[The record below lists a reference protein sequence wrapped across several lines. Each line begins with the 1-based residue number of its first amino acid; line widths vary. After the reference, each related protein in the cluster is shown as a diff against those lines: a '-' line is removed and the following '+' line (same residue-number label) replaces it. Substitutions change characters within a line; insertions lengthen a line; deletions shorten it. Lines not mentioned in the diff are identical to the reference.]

1 MGYQG
6 EKTPRHTD
14 DNGCCLDDFA
24 ILFILPHDPL
34 SSLTAEPLQTSIEW
48 IVENTGHVSNV
59 TDMIKSQDAYNGEV
73 YRLVSI
79 FMMVVLGSRKIL
91 I

>member
-34 SSLTAEPLQTSIEW
+34 SSLTAEPSQTSIEW

-59 TDMIKSQDAYNGEV
+59 TDMIKSQGCVQRGSLSSCFYFHDGRPGE
-73 YRLVSI
+73 
-79 FMMVVLGSRKIL
+79 
-91 I
+91 